1 MLGVIQRVFQE
12 LGGVIRAALFARQ
25 IAVLLGEDLAQ
36 HRRVFGAFIGRNRQR
51 GYTGNA
57 LRTCLRKIGEQGGWE
72 SHGLAA

>member
-36 HRRVFGAFIGRNRQR
+36 HRRVFGA
-51 GYTGNA
+51 
-57 LRTCLRKIGEQGGWE
+57 GEIA
-72 SHGLAA
+72 SAVKPAILCAPVYAR